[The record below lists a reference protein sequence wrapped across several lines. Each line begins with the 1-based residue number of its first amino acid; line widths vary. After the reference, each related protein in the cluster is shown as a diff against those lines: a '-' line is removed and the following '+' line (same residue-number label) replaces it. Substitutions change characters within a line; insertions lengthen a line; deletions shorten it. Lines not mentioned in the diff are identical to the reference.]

1 MSYST
6 NLLIFI
12 YSFLGMEF
20 SAPKFLATP
29 RDTKAL
35 DEGSEVTLDC
45 AANGNPMPE
54 IMWLKDGETID
65 LNHLDSRFTKL
76 GKGSLHI
83 KEVRKQDAG
92 TYQCRAQNSEDSID
106 AAAVLQ
112 VRRFFLVIIRLA
124 KIKSEMGLI
133 TNW

>member
-1 MSYST
+1 MCLSV
-6 NLLIFI
+6 LLISRIKKVTFSI

-29 RDTKAL
+29 RDAKAL

-112 VRRFFLVIIRLA
+112 V
-124 KIKSEMGLI
+124 S
-133 TNW
+133 T

>member
-1 MSYST
+1 M
-6 NLLIFI
+6 
-12 YSFLGMEF
+12 
-20 SAPKFLATP
+20 ATP

>member
-1 MSYST
+1 
-6 NLLIFI
+6 
-12 YSFLGMEF
+12 MEF